1 MGIGFVG
8 GIPHGDQGWVDQPQA
23 LLQHIAAG
31 WGFGATNEAP
41 GKPCVVEGVEEF
53 WRHQQGFVADEAL
66 PAGGIA
72 MGVAA
77 EVGLTENRDNLIKS
91 RQGGAGASA
100 PQQFEGGFPVVVPKA
115 FALEEIDFSGCGA
128 ITAVVINGF
137 TEGAAVTAANI
148 PNDAINVEENQGAGT
163 QGQLAAGLID

>member
-1 MGIGFVG
+1 
-8 GIPHGDQGWVDQPQA
+8 
-23 LLQHIAAG
+23 
-31 WGFGATNEAP
+31 
-41 GKPCVVEGVEEF
+41 
-53 WRHQQGFVADEAL
+53 
-66 PAGGIA
+66 
-72 MGVAA
+72 MGVTAK
-77 EVGLTENRDNLIKS
+77 VGLAEDRDNVIDS
-91 RQGGAGASA
+91 RQRGAGTSA

-128 ITAVVINGF
+128 ITAVVMNGF